1 MSFAPPHRRRMTTSF
16 PSKLIDATQ
25 LGLPVV
31 VWGPEYCSAV
41 TWARKGD
48 RALCVTDPNPLA
60 LRETLEELAASPA
73 ELQRLAKSSCN
84 AATGDFNYERIQL
97 QFMDALRRAKQ
108 HAAGKT

>member
-1 MSFAPPHRRRMTTSF
+1 M
-16 PSKLIDATQ
+16 
-25 LGLPVV
+25 
-31 VWGPEYCSAV
+31 
-41 TWARKGD
+41 TWAHEGD

-60 LRETLEELAASPA
+60 LREALEELAASPV
-73 ELQRLAKSSCN
+73 ELRRLAKSARD